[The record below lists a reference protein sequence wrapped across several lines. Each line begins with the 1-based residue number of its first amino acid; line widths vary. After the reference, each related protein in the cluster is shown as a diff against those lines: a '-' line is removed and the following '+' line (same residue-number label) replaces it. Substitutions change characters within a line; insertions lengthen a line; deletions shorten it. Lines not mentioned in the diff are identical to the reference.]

1 MGKASSTKKVQR
13 AARAGGRVS
22 SGQPRSL
29 LFPGVLTLIVVLGV
43 SLVVYARND
52 RLQDDLGGVPQ
63 LKDHIH
69 QAFGVNVC
77 GEWKPDI
84 PEFESPVGI
93 HTHGDGV
100 LHIHPFSQLG
110 VGANATLGRY
120 FKDARDDGGL
130 DVKASDDKLDY
141 LEEDIEEGETECEG
155 VEDPVLRMAYWKDA
169 SDADSLPEVTTGD
182 FEDLRLTT
190 DGAAITLF
198 YGADDADI
206 PMPPTASNLTALGAA
221 DGGSNLPD
229 PEAANTTTTAPSE
242 TPSTAPGETTT
253 TVPGETTTTA
263 AGDTTTTTAAP

>member
-29 LFPGVLTLIVVLGV
+29 LFPGVLTLIVILGV
-43 SLVVYARND
+43 ALVVWARND
-52 RLQDDLGGVPQ
+52 RLDEDLGGTPQ
-63 LKDHIH
+63 LEDHIH

-77 GEWKPDI
+77 GEWKLDI

-120 FKDARDDGGL
+120 FKDARDHG
-130 DVKASDDKLDY
+130 DVDVDISNDKLDY
-141 LEEDIEEGETECEG
+141 LEDDIEEGETECEG
-155 VEDPVLRMAYWKDA
+155 VDDPVLRLAYWANA
-169 SDADSLPEVTTGD
+169 SDPEALPEVTTGAFD
-182 FEDLRLTT
+182 ERRLTD

-198 YGADDADI
+198 YGDEDADI
-206 PMPPTASNLTALGAA
+206 PMPLTASNLAALGAA
-221 DGGSNLPD
+221 DGPPSLND
-229 PEAANTTTTAPSE
+229 PESANTTTSV
-242 TPSTAPGETTT
+242 PGDSTTT
-253 TVPGETTTTA
+253 TAADGSTTTSEPSTTTTA
-263 AGDTTTTTAAP
+263 AGN